1 MKRKTAVFT
10 GVMLALMLSMTSC
23 TPMSFLQKTF
33 EVTFDPNG
41 GELVSGEL
49 EQKVKDGDD
58 AEEPVV
64 KRDGFVFAGWDQE
77 TDDISEDMVIK
88 ANWDEIYDITF
99 DVNGGE
105 LVSGQDKQEVRAGEM
120 PSAPEVEMEYA
131 ELEGWEPEIK
141 AADSDTT
148 YVAQWRWRE
157 LSSKEIYELISPAVP
172 VIHVQLS
179 DGNEALGSGF
189 FIDDSGTLVTNYHV
203 IDTAVSGHVTFPDG
217 EEYDILGVKDYDE
230 KKDLAILDIDCM
242 DNPYLW
248 ISDKDV
254 ETGENVYTLGAP
266 LGLDD
271 TFSSGIVSKASR
283 EIEEVRYIQ
292 TTAPI
297 SQGNSGG
304 PLVDVYGEVVG
315 VNCMTSREGQNLNFA
330 ISVKEL
336 DDLEK
341 EGEAARTLA
350 ELNEEVHPPAKETTS
365 DSVVYELSDKIEVE
379 TNNSMLTAD
388 AMKNDETFGAAV
400 SDNQDVDFYYL
411 DIDQDGTITPF
422 VIPEDAEDVE
432 HLYCGILEISDSDF
446 EVVAVLERYDL
457 DDSVVLA
464 TVAEVE
470 KDKVYFLCVTSDE
483 DYQFEDPI
491 YYLTYFV
498 F

>member
-1 MKRKTAVFT
+1 
-10 GVMLALMLSMTSC
+10 MLALMLSMTSC
-23 TPMSFLQKTF
+23 MPKSFLQKTF

-217 EEYDILGVKDYDE
+217 EEYEVN
-230 KKDLAILDIDCM
+230 A
-242 DNPYLW
+242 
-248 ISDKDV
+248 
-254 ETGENVYTLGAP
+254 GEHRY
-266 LGLDD
+266 
-271 TFSSGIVSKASR
+271 
-283 EIEEVRYIQ
+283 EV
-292 TTAPI
+292 
-297 SQGNSGG
+297 
-304 PLVDVYGEVVG
+304 L
-315 VNCMTSREGQNLNFA
+315 L
-330 ISVKEL
+330 
-336 DDLEK
+336 
-341 EGEAARTLA
+341 
-350 ELNEEVHPPAKETTS
+350 
-365 DSVVYELSDKIEVE
+365 
-379 TNNSMLTAD
+379 
-388 AMKNDETFGAAV
+388 
-400 SDNQDVDFYYL
+400 
-411 DIDQDGTITPF
+411 
-422 VIPEDAEDVE
+422 
-432 HLYCGILEISDSDF
+432 
-446 EVVAVLERYDL
+446 
-457 DDSVVLA
+457 
-464 TVAEVE
+464 
-470 KDKVYFLCVTSDE
+470 
-483 DYQFEDPI
+483 
-491 YYLTYFV
+491 
-498 F
+498 